1 MTNEQQQTETP
12 HRVRLR
18 LSGADL
24 VFTIFAKDK
33 HHAMKAVQEQ
43 YPTAS
48 VVDALGEPQSER
60 VYQW

>member
-1 MTNEQQQTETP
+1 MTNEQPTETP

-24 VFTIFAKDK
+24 VFSVFAKDK
-33 HHAMKAVQEQ
+33 YHAMKVIQEQ

-48 VVDALGEPQSER
+48 VLDAQGSPIDGE

>member
-1 MTNEQQQTETP
+1 MKKQTTTDTP

-18 LSGADL
+18 LDGAAL
-24 VFTIFAKDK
+24 VFTIFARDRYQAMQVVQDK
-33 HHAMKAVQEQ
+33 

-48 VVDALGEPQSER
+48 VVDAQGSPRDGE

>member
-1 MTNEQQQTETP
+1 MTNQQKPTEIP

-18 LSGADL
+18 LDGAEII
-24 VFTIFAKDK
+24 FTIFAKDK
-33 HHAMKAVQEQ
+33 YHAMKVVQEK

-48 VVDALGEPQSER
+48 VVDALGEPQGGK

>member
-1 MTNEQQQTETP
+1 MTKQQETETP

-33 HHAMKAVQEQ
+33 NHAMKVVQEQ

-48 VVDALGEPQSER
+48 VVDALSEPQSGR

>member
-1 MTNEQQQTETP
+1 MTKQQQTETP

-33 HHAMKAVQEQ
+33 YHAMQVVQDK

-48 VVDALGEPQSER
+48 VVDALGEPQSGR

>member
-1 MTNEQQQTETP
+1 MKKQTTTDTP

-18 LSGADL
+18 LDGADL
-24 VFTIFAKDK
+24 VFTIFARDRYQAMQVVQDK
-33 HHAMKAVQEQ
+33 

-48 VVDALGEPQSER
+48 VVDAQGSPRDGE

>member
-1 MTNEQQQTETP
+1 MTNEQQTETP

-33 HHAMKAVQEQ
+33 HHAMKVIQEQ

-48 VVDALGEPQSER
+48 VVDALGEPQSGK